1 MRALVAIIS
10 SASLA
15 QALFCNPGKYCL
27 PSDTGEGVAPVAGTC
42 ETCAQGHYRSGG
54 SEVCPSRR
62 RRAKQSTTCTACPAG
77 KTTRTPAGI
86 STDFMKVDKV
96 SDCSIVVNSPAPTP
110 YAFTWPMAAQ
120 PACVAPFSTSSPFL
134 ANTEWKECVAT
145 AGSYTV
151 GSGPYA
157 CCAQLAYCHAC
168 NMAVAAL
175 ASMSGF
181 GCVYGTASPTPSP
194 TSAPTAAPTPAPLWT
209 GTVPAYTY
217 TDAQC
222 TSGKGAAP
230 ASTSTKSVRT
240 SATTA
245 CISVTAGSTNQFFRQ
260 TCATGAT
267 SYTQQSCDSAD
278 CSTCTGS
285 ALTYT
290 IETTAAG
297 YCVSRGGNHYMADNN
312 VVTTTAGDPNS
323 AAAPCFQTPTMSP
336 TPSPNPND
344 LALIAVYN
352 LVGFNISSFDAAAQQ
367 ALLDALSSILVD
379 PVGLLQIMSVLPVG
393 ARRRLGVSE
402 AGSSPRQ
409 VIEAKVAAFFPTAS
423 AQADAKAVLLN
434 GTKVAAA
441 LHASPVTALAV
452 SEIKGSVAV
461 QASTRAAVQK
471 QIAALKAPPT
481 PAPSAGSGPP
491 VGIIGGAA
499 GAVAVL
505 AALVVIKRQGA
516 TGRSASGATAT
527 ADEKAPAVEMT
538 GAPAAVATDAT
549 AI

>member
-1 MRALVAIIS
+1 
-10 SASLA
+10 
-15 QALFCNPGKYCL
+15 
-27 PSDTGEGVAPVAGTC
+27 
-42 ETCAQGHYRSGG
+42 
-54 SEVCPSRR
+54 
-62 RRAKQSTTCTACPAG
+62 
-77 KTTRTPAGI
+77 
-86 STDFMKVDKV
+86 
-96 SDCSIVVNSPAPTP
+96 
-110 YAFTWPMAAQ
+110 
-120 PACVAPFSTSSPFL
+120 
-134 ANTEWKECVAT
+134 
-145 AGSYTV
+145 
-151 GSGPYA
+151 
-157 CCAQLAYCHAC
+157 
-168 NMAVAAL
+168 
-175 ASMSGF
+175 MSGF
-181 GCVYGTASPTPSP
+181 GCVYGTASPTPPP

-209 GTVPAYTY
+209 GTLPSYTY

-230 ASTSTKSVRT
+230 ASTSTKSVRI
-240 SATTA
+240 SATTT
-245 CISVTAGSTNQFFRQ
+245 CTSVTAGSANQFYRQ
-260 TCATGAT
+260 MCAAGAT

-278 CSTCTGS
+278 CTTCTGS
-285 ALTYT
+285 ALTFT
-290 IETTAAG
+290 FEKTAAG
-297 YCVSRGGNHYMADNN
+297 YCIAIGGNHYMSSANDL
-312 VVTTTAGDPNS
+312 TTTAGDLNS

-336 TPSPNPND
+336 TPSPTAAPTAAPTATPTAAPIPAPTPAPTPNPND

-352 LVGFNISSFDAAAQQ
+352 LVGFNISSFDTAAQQ
-367 ALLDALSSILVD
+367 ALLDALSSILLD

-393 ARRRLGVSE
+393 ARRRLGEAE

-441 LHASPVTALAV
+441 LHASPVPALAV

-505 AALVVIKRQGA
+505 VALVVIKRQGA

-527 ADEKAPAVEMT
+527 ADEKAPVVEMT